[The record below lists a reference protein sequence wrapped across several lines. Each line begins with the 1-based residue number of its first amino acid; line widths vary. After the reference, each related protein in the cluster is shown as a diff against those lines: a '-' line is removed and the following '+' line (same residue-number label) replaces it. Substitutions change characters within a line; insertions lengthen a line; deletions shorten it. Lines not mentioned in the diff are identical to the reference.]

1 MANGDELLL
10 LRDFLLELLGKL
22 PGGTYWQNPL
32 IVSALIIL
40 GSFLLAQFLQY
51 LFAKYLEKIARKTTS
66 KIDDLLLDR
75 TKHPFF
81 FLVIALGI
89 KLALMNL
96 GIDGLLTKL
105 VDSGLALLFLLFL
118 SRIVDVIIET
128 WGMHFAK
135 KTKTRIDE
143 VLLPLFRKIGKVIFV
158 VIGFMWVLHL
168 WGIDI
173 TPYLAGVGIS
183 GLVLGLA
190 LQDSLK
196 NVFGGISLLLD
207 KTFRVGDRLKLESG
221 EIGWVHDIG
230 LRSTQ
235 LLTPDNELI
244 HIPNGYLAN
253 SKVQNFSHPDEKVRL
268 CVDFGVEYGT
278 KVEKVRETV
287 LTVLKKK
294 EWVLKKPEPE
304 VCFMEMGD
312 FALKFRA
319 FFWVDHWNKVG
330 KKLEATELIY
340 DALNKAKIGIPFPTQ
355 TVHVEKRHSPKSE

>member
-10 LRDFLLELLGKL
+10 LREVLLELLGKL

-40 GSFLLAQFLQY
+40 GSFLLAQLLQY
-51 LFAKYLEKIARKTTS
+51 LFAKYLEKIAKKTAS
-66 KIDDLLLDR
+66 KIDDLLLEK

-89 KLALMNL
+89 KLALMNV

-105 VDSGLALLFLLFL
+105 VNSGLALLFLLLL

-158 VIGFMWVLHL
+158 IIGFMWVLHL

-196 NVFGGISLLLD
+196 NIFGGISLILD
-207 KTFRVGDRLKLESG
+207 KTFNVGDRIKLDSG
-221 EIGWVHDIG
+221 EVGVVHEVG
-230 LRSTQ
+230 LRSTKIVT
-235 LLTPDNELI
+235 LDNQALI
-244 HIPNGYLAN
+244 VPNGYLAN
-253 SKVQNFSHPDEKVRL
+253 ARVINFAQPDNKIRINVAFGVVYGTSAEKVK
-268 CVDFGVEYGT
+268 
-278 KVEKVRETV
+278 KVV
-287 LTVLKKK
+287 LDTISKLKHVMKD
-294 EWVLKKPEPE
+294 PEPSIQF
-304 VCFMEMGD
+304 VEMGD
-312 FALKFRA
+312 FSLKFKVN
-319 FFWVDHWNKVG
+319 FWVDRYDTAFQNSMQS
-330 KKLEATELIY
+330 EATEAIY
-340 DALNKAKIGIPFPTQ
+340 NALNKAKIGIPFPTQ
-355 TVHVEKRHSPKSE
+355 TVHLEK